1 MRYLISNFNR
11 RSSYR
16 TTAADPLTCAY
27 LLNYIVFSQTDD
39 AIKKVVIEQG
49 CETAQRNDKGDLRI
63 EAAGYSR
70 CRKSGLDRHSTS
82 DSKCWLHDTRTVQR
96 MKCGVSTT
104 TTRRRGLSVL
114 GGGIWY
120 SNLTHDAGAMV
131 YFRIYNPTYKAVGAV
146 QCDRNV
152 DKTKQKYTT
161 NILINKLGLYFYLFS
176 RFYGLTVVKLSF
188 KLMKNFL
195 T

>member
-11 RSSYR
+11 RPSYR
-16 TTAADPLTCAY
+16 TTAAEPLTCAY

-82 DSKCWLHDTRTVQR
+82 DSKCWLHDTLTVLYSVR
-96 MKCGVSTT
+96 SAGSPLLPLEDV
-104 TTRRRGLSVL
+104 RVL
-114 GGGIWY
+114 GGGIRY
-120 SNLTHDAGAMV
+120 SNLTHDAGAIV
-131 YFRIYNPTYKAVGAV
+131 YLRIYNPTYKAVGAV
-146 QCDRNV
+146 QCDQNG
-152 DKTKQKYTT
+152 DKTKQKYAT
-161 NILINKLGLYFYLFS
+161 NILII
-176 RFYGLTVVKLSF
+176 
-188 KLMKNFL
+188 
-195 T
+195 

>member
-1 MRYLISNFNR
+1 MAQNCIIWVTKYHWLLQNSKILLRYLIWNFNR
-11 RSSYR
+11 RSSYWA
-16 TTAADPLTCAY
+16 TTAEPRTFAY

-96 MKCGVSTT
+96 TKCAPLLPPEEV
-104 TTRRRGLSVL
+104 RVL

-120 SNLTHDAGAMV
+120 SNLTHDAGAIV
-131 YFRIYNPTYKAVGAV
+131 YLRIYNPTYKAVGAV
-146 QCDRNV
+146 QCDQNV
-152 DKTKQKYTT
+152 DKTKQKYAT
-161 NILINKLGLYFYLFS
+161 NILIN
-176 RFYGLTVVKLSF
+176 
-188 KLMKNFL
+188 
-195 T
+195 